1 MYIAL
6 NRDDDKTKFRL
17 YACINKNCNDYQ
29 KLVLRNINTDEVAE
43 LTLTIKNIEHMELF
57 DE

>member
-1 MYIAL
+1 MAL

-17 YACINKNCNDYQ
+17 YACVNRSCDEYQ
-29 KLVLRNINTDEVAE
+29 KLVLRNINKDKVAE
-43 LTLTIKNIEHMELF
+43 LSLTITNIELMELF